1 MSQIGM
7 ITISLMGNIKDY
19 GALIDSLI
27 ERGKPFLIV
36 KYCLSSF
43 DRANNAYEIVT
54 IGSHHLYYTPI
65 GRDVAMQA
73 ISRHELPLLHK
84 MDNRNMIWGD
94 KDFKK
99 AYKKKG
105 VCL

>member
-1 MSQIGM
+1 
-7 ITISLMGNIKDY
+7 MGNIKDY
-19 GALIDSLI
+19 GALIDSLV

-36 KYCLSSF
+36 KYCLTSL
-43 DRANNAYEIVT
+43 DIANNAYEVVT

-65 GRDVAMQA
+65 ERDVAMQA
-73 ISRHELPLLHK
+73 ISRHDLPLLHK

-94 KDFKK
+94 KTFKK